1 VAQPERAIAALKKS
15 LAINPMCEQ
24 CHLQLGLILSQR
36 DNPGAE
42 AEKALR
48 EAIRLNPGDVTAH
61 YELGRILAKQNH
73 AQEAITELRKT
84 IELDSKNDRAYYQLG
99 RVYLAMGD
107 EANARICLDTVRD
120 LKEKRRAASEE
131 HLSRSR

>member
-1 VAQPERAIAALKKS
+1 LAQPERAITALQKS

-24 CHLQLGLILSQR
+24 CYLQLGLILSQR
-36 DNPGAE
+36 ESGAE

-48 EAIRLNPGDVTAH
+48 EAIRLNPSDVTAH

-73 AQEAITELRKT
+73 TQEAITELRKT

-131 HLSRSR
+131 RLSRSR